1 MGTKGTVGILN
12 PFEGF
17 KRFSLRREPPPDD
30 LVPFVEG
37 FWSVRWDLEGRPPF
51 TQEILPYPCVN
62 LSTGAGGFEV
72 HGPATK
78 RFVAR
83 LLGCGEVFGTK
94 FTPAGFYV
102 FTGIPMRELVDRIVS
117 IEAAAGQAPCAP
129 TTDEFDAVRPQVE
142 TFLRSFH
149 PTCTEAMALADR
161 LVRLTQEDRS
171 IARAE
176 DLARTAGISVRS
188 LHRLFER
195 HVGVGP
201 KWIVRRS
208 RVQEAA
214 ERGAR
219 GETVDWAGIAQEL
232 GYHNQAHLIRDFRE
246 QVGSTPAAYA
256 RQCGASVVDR
266 ASVVER
272 R

>member
-1 MGTKGTVGILN
+1 LN

-17 KRFSLRREPPPDD
+17 KHFALRREPPPDD
-30 LVPFVEG
+30 LVAFVEG
-37 FWSVRWDLEGRPPF
+37 FWSVRWDLEGKPPF
-51 TQEILPYPCVN
+51 AQEILPYPCVN
-62 LSTGAGGFEV
+62 VSTGAGGFEA

-78 RFVAR
+78 RFVAQ
-83 LLGCGEVFGTK
+83 LSGCGEVFGTR
-94 FTPAGFYV
+94 FTPAGF
-102 FTGIPMRELVDRIVS
+102 FAFAGIPMRELVDRIVS
-117 IEAAAGQAPCAP
+117 IEAAAGRGPDAPA
-129 TTDEFDAVRPQVE
+129 TDGFDAVRFQVE

-149 PTCTEAMALADR
+149 PACTEAMALANR

-208 RVQEAA
+208 RVQDAA
-214 ERGAR
+214 ERVAR
-219 GETVDWAGIAQEL
+219 GETVDWASLAPEL
-232 GYHNQAHLIRDFRE
+232 GYHDQAHLIRDFRE

-256 RQCGASVVDR
+256 RQCGASVVDSSSATR
-266 ASVVER
+266 LDHR
-272 R
+272 NT